1 MNFWDSSAILP
12 LIVEEVRSARCRA
25 LRRADRSLAVW
36 VLTRVEL
43 TSALHRLA
51 RERLLSADELRRALS
66 RSRLI
71 AASWTQVDAF
81 EQVCELADRLLAVHV
96 LAAADSLQLGAA
108 LALCKGQPRGRGFIT
123 ADDRLAQA
131 AESEGFSVIVPRS

>member
-1 MNFWDSSAILP
+1 MKFWDSSAILP
-12 LIVEEVRSARCRA
+12 LIVEEERSARCRA

-36 VLTRVEL
+36 ALTRVEV

-51 RERLLSADELRRALS
+51 RERLLSADELRRALA

-71 AASWTQVDAF
+71 AATWTQVDAF
-81 EQVCELADRLLAVHV
+81 EPVCELAERLLAVHV
-96 LAAADSLQLGAA
+96 LAAADSLQLAAA
-108 LALCKGQPRGRGFIT
+108 LILCRNQPRGRGFIT

-131 AESEGFSVIVPRS
+131 AEAEGFTVVVPRG